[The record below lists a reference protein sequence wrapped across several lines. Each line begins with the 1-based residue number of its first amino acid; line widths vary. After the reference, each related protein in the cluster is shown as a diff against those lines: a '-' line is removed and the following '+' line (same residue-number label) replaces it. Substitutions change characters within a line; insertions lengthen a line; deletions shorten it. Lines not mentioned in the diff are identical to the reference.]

1 MVTLS
6 SRCLTGRK
14 MQSFSGENFYNNEI
28 NIDFVRKT
36 VDFFPVVEGGF
47 FLYYSLYFG
56 VLYMI
61 FLLFSAYLLTFLCV
75 VVALFAPQVFY
86 DFGFGLAGLSIL
98 VVVPL
103 VLAFFFSLMF
113 FDSDWRAN
121 EYPKANHRW
130 AKILSLLFFKQ
141 DSESNEKVVEVC
153 SGAVVDKRFVIPEFL
168 NIYLD
173 YEVSDDFARYIKNI
187 RIVNNPDSNWS
198 CVFEWYRMPVSGSLK
213 IKYI

>member
-1 MVTLS
+1 MGEL
-6 SRCLTGRK
+6 
-14 MQSFSGENFYNNEI
+14 FSGENFYNNEVEV
-28 NIDFVRKT
+28 DFVRKT
-36 VDFFPVVEGGF
+36 VNFSPIKDDTFFS
-47 FLYYSLYFG
+47 YYILYFTA
-56 VLYMI
+56 LYAV
-61 FLLFSAYLLTFLCV
+61 FLIFSAYLLTFLCV

-153 SGAVVDKRFVIPEFL
+153 SGAVVDKRFVIPSFL

-173 YEVSDDFARYIKNI
+173 YEASDDFARYIKNI